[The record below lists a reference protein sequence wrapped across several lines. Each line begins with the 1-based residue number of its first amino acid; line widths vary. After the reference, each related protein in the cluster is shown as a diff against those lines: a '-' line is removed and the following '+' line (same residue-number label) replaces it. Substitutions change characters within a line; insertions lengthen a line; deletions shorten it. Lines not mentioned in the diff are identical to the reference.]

1 MRPTWDETVFAVAR
15 VIAKRS
21 TCLRLQTAAVICT
34 PDHRIISTGYNGS
47 LPGQEHCDDTV
58 CPACRGHINDGTLL
72 AVSWCS
78 RCGGTGERAVGC
90 EIVDN
95 HCIRTVHA
103 EANAILQAAKYGVS
117 LQGTTM
123 YSLHR
128 TCVQCAKAIVQ
139 AGIVRVVFA
148 EPYRDDDSTS
158 ATRKLTTAGVIVR
171 NYEGN

>member
-15 VIAKRS
+15 VMAKRS

-47 LPGQEHCDDTV
+47 LPGQEHC
-58 CPACRGHINDGTLL
+58 NDIVTPKGI
-72 AVSWCS
+72 AKY
-78 RCGGTGERAVGC
+78 RGC
-90 EIVDN
+90 EMVAG
-95 HCIRTVHA
+95 HCVATVHA

-128 TCVQCAKAIVQ
+128 TCVQCSKAIVQ
-139 AGIVRVVFA
+139 AGIIEVVFA
-148 EPYRDDDSTS
+148 EPYRDDDSAS
-158 ATRKLTTAGVIVR
+158 ATYKLTKAGVVVR
-171 NYEGN
+171 AFNQG

>member
-15 VIAKRS
+15 VMAKRS

-47 LPGQEHCDDTV
+47 LPGQEHCDDYVPVDIQGGYT
-58 CPACRGHINDGTLL
+58 TLGY
-72 AVSWCS
+72 
-78 RCGGTGERAVGC
+78 RGC
-90 EIVDN
+90 EVVDN

-128 TCVQCAKAIVQ
+128 TCVQCSKAIVQ
-139 AGIVRVVFA
+139 AGIIEVVFA
-148 EPYRDDDSTS
+148 EPYRDDDAESVS
-158 ATRKLTTAGVIVR
+158 ATRKLTTAGVIVH
-171 NYEGN
+171 NYALD